1 MTLFIT
7 DDKTPTTNN
16 TINTTDLNEAMSHPR
31 AKMITISPDGDIF
44 IELSDVVVTKD
55 EIIRKTDGLH
65 KANKTGFRGVSVSG
79 NKYRSDI
86 SKDGQQTFLGYYDS
100 FSEAVEARLSAE
112 MEASL

>member
-1 MTLFIT
+1 MANLFVT
-7 DDKTPTTNN
+7 DTPTTTTTNN
-16 TINTTDLNEAMSHPR
+16 TSDMDLGQALDHPR
-31 AKMITISPDGDIF
+31 VKEITMDTEGNIF
-44 IELSDVVVTKD
+44 ISLSDVVVADK
-55 EIIRKTDGLH
+55 RKTEGLH

-100 FSEAVEARLSAE
+100 FSEAVEARLAAE

>member
-1 MTLFIT
+1 MANLFVT
-7 DDKTPTTNN
+7 DTPTTTTNN
-16 TINTTDLNEAMSHPR
+16 TSDMDLGQALDHPR
-31 AKMITISPDGDIF
+31 VKEITMDTEGNIF
-44 IELSDVVVTKD
+44 ISLSDVVVTKD

-100 FSEAVEARLSAE
+100 FSEAVEARLAAE